1 VTPFTV
7 RGAFVVAEFG
17 QAEIEVLLQ
26 LASEV
31 RGLLQQAETV
41 DSASPSS
48 RTIGRLLPAAY
59 GDDGE
64 NDAEFR
70 RFTAAGLI
78 DRKTR
83 NAAALMAS
91 LTEGE
96 TADGVTRVSL
106 DADGAQSWLRS
117 LTDLRLTLASAL
129 GIEHDGDEGRLE
141 PESQHAFE
149 VYSWLGFVQE
159 SLVGALDS

>member
-1 VTPFTV
+1 MIPFAAQ
-7 RGAFVVAEFG
+7 GAFVVAEFDRT
-17 QAEIEVLLQ
+17 EVEVLLQ

-31 RGLLQQAETV
+31 RGLLQRAETL

-48 RTIGRLLPAAY
+48 RTVGRLLPAAY

-83 NAAALMAS
+83 NATALMAS

-96 TADGVTRVSL
+96 GEDGATRVSL
-106 DADGAQSWLRS
+106 DEDGTQSWLRS

-129 GIEHDGDEGRLE
+129 GIEQDGDEGGLE
-141 PESQHAFE
+141 PDSRYAFE
-149 VYSWLGFVQE
+149 VYNWLGFVQE
-159 SLVGALDS
+159 SLVDALES